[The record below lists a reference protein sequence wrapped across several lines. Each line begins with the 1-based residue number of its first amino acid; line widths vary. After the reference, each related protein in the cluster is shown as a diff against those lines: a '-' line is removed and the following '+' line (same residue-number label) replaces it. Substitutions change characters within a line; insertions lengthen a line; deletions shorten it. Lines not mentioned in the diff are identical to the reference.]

1 MGGGG
6 GVLAFLF
13 KFYPSSYLSQVL
25 LRALYHVASYR
36 EDVGQ
41 LNCLSLCS
49 WILCY
54 FVKKMLH
61 LILDYFCPHRLW
73 GIQELL
79 WCFSL
84 LNIWIFSLQQESLSV
99 SQCFVIQCRFCQHLW
114 LSTLFFSRFLLL
126 PLNFPVT
133 VVPFCALFI
142 CICVLYNIR
151 RKFSISHKWHDQCLR
166 CASLS
171 VLEPLCQVEAIEM
184 SLLHLISAAGWREKC
199 RADVS
204 GLFCW
209 RKVQLADIHMM
220 WASSM
225 SHLRLLPLY
234 ETKCTQR
241 LSLKLSSS

>member
-1 MGGGG
+1 MFCFYLWVGGIVPTPWVCVCGG

-13 KFYPSSYLSQVL
+13 QFYPSSYLSQVL

-36 EDVGQ
+36 QDVGQ

-114 LSTLFFSRFLLL
+114 LSTLFFFQISTSTTEFPCYCCTFLC
-126 PLNFPVT
+126 FVY
-133 VVPFCALFI
+133 
-142 CICVLYNIR
+142 LY
-151 RKFSISHKWHDQCLR
+151 
-166 CASLS
+166 
-171 VLEPLCQVEAIEM
+171 LCT
-184 SLLHLISAAGWREKC
+184 L
-199 RADVS
+199 
-204 GLFCW
+204 
-209 RKVQLADIHMM
+209 
-220 WASSM
+220 
-225 SHLRLLPLY
+225 
-234 ETKCTQR
+234 
-241 LSLKLSSS
+241 